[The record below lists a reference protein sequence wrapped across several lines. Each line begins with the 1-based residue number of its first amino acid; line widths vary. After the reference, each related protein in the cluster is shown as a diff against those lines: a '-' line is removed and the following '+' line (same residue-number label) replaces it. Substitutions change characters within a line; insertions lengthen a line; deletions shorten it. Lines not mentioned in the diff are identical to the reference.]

1 MKKEVLI
8 VEDDPQMHAIYKD
21 MLDPEKFNITSVY
34 KPMKALSMIQDEKRR
49 FDVILLDILM
59 EDSLFDGRT
68 FFVQLRE
75 VLKNTTPVIVVTV
88 LNTDQVDDLKIINN
102 ISFLRKPIA
111 QKELL
116 SEIDQKIS
124 TG

>member
-88 LNTDQVDDLKIINN
+88 LNIDQVDDLKIINN

-111 QKELL
+111 QK
-116 SEIDQKIS
+116 
-124 TG
+124 